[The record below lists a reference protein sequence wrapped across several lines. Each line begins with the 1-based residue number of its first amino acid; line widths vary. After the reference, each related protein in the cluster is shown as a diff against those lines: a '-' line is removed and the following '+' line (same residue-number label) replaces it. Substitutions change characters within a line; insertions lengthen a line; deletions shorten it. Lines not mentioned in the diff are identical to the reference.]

1 MPILINSPT
10 TVPTP
15 SDPPKVIDEYIG
27 RVNSQTESAS
37 VAYMKSPP
45 GWTEP
50 GQTPT
55 FDEFTVVL
63 KGMLRVEHKDGVLDV
78 RAGQALIAHKG
89 EWVRY
94 SSPLPDGAE
103 YIAVCVPAFSTDL
116 ARRDQQ

>member
-15 SDPPKVIDEYIG
+15 SDLPKVIDEYIG

-55 FDEFTVVL
+55 FDEL
-63 KGMLRVEHKDGVLDV
+63 
-78 RAGQALIAHKG
+78 
-89 EWVRY
+89 
-94 SSPLPDGAE
+94 
-103 YIAVCVPAFSTDL
+103 
-116 ARRDQQ
+116 

>member
-78 RAGQALIAHKG
+78 MAGQALIAHKG